1 MGFLCSFFI
10 GDREKALYGNVEL
23 FWFVWIDPVS
33 FRLHPLVFPALTLQQ
48 FMQFFRP
55 LDAAD
60 DRFRL
65 RARMSLRF

>member
-1 MGFLCSFFI
+1 MRFLCFFLI
-10 GDREKALYGNVEL
+10 GDREKALNGNVES
-23 FWFVWIDPVS
+23 FWFVWIDPAS

-65 RARMSLRF
+65 RAPMSLSF